1 MKKFSY
7 FRKLILVST
16 DTAMEVE
23 SSDKVGY
30 AGYQIDQHEKHKW
43 IIVSHMNKF
52 LNFKK
57 LILVSTDT
65 AMEVESSDE
74 VGHAGYQ
81 IDQREKHK

>member
-1 MKKFSY
+1 M
-7 FRKLILVST
+7 
-16 DTAMEVE
+16 
-23 SSDKVGY
+23 
-30 AGYQIDQHEKHKW
+30 
-43 IIVSHMNKF
+43 SHMNKF